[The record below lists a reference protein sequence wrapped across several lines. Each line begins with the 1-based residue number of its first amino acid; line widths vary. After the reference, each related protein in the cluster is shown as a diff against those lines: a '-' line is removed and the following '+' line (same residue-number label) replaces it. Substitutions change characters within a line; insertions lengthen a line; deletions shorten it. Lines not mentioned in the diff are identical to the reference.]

1 MTRHSP
7 SPSKLSVFAALL
19 MAFGGAAQ
27 AADKLTVQLDWLP
40 GGDKSFVYAGV
51 QQGFF
56 KEEGLEV
63 KIIPG
68 RGSADAV
75 TKVASGSADVGFG
88 GISALMMAAAEGKI
102 PVKAVM
108 SLYSKQPDALFTRA
122 DSKIKSLKDMEG
134 KTVAMPT
141 FSSSNALWPIVLQ
154 KNGVDASKIKVIKSD
169 PATLAPMLAQGRVD
183 ATINWVTVAP
193 AFGAVLKQANKD
205 LAVLPWSQ
213 FGLDGYGWS
222 VMANDKLI
230 KERPEVLKRY
240 VRALTK
246 SLEFSIQNPQKAAES
261 LKAQVPEAEVAV
273 IKAEFE
279 ASIPLLRNEISQRD
293 GLGKFEPKLLASTW
307 NWVAQSM
314 SYDLK
319 KLDPETLVD
328 RSFLSK

>member
-1 MTRHSP
+1 MIVRP
-7 SPSKLSVFAALL
+7 LL
-19 MAFGGAAQ
+19 VSMLLAVTAGTAS

-56 KEEGLEV
+56 KEEGLDV
-63 KIIPG
+63 KIVPG

-75 TKVASGSADVGFG
+75 TKIASGSADVGFG
-88 GISALMMAAAEGKI
+88 GISALMTAAAEGAI

-108 SLYSKQPDALFTRA
+108 SLYARQPDALFTRA
-122 DSKIKSLKDMEG
+122 DSKIRSLKDMEG

-141 FSSSNALWPIVLQ
+141 FSSSNALWPVVLQ
-154 KNGVDASKIKVIKSD
+154 KNGIDPAKIKVIKSD

-193 AFGAVLKQANKD
+193 AFDAVLKQAGKE
-205 LAVLPWSQ
+205 LTVLPWSQ

-222 VMANDKLI
+222 VLASDRTI

-240 VRALTK
+240 VRALQK
-246 SLEFSIQNPQKAAES
+246 SLAFSIKNPGKAAEA
-261 LKAQVPEAEVAV
+261 LKASVPEADMAV
-273 IKAEFE
+273 LKAEFE
-279 ASIPLLRNEISQRD
+279 SSLPLLQNDITQRD
-293 GLGKFEPKLLASTW
+293 GMGRFEPALLAATW

-314 SYDLK
+314 HYAPAK
-319 KLDPETLVD
+319 VDPEKLVD
-328 RSFLSK
+328 RGFLAK

>member
-1 MTRHSP
+1 MTHLTP
-7 SPSKLSVFAALL
+7 SFKLPLIAAMLI
-19 MAFGGAAQ
+19 ACGGAAQ
-27 AADKLTVQLDWLP
+27 AADKLTIQLDWLP

-56 KEEGLEV
+56 KDEGLEV
-63 KIIPG
+63 KIVPG

-88 GISALMMAAAEGKI
+88 GISALMMATAEGRI

-108 SLYSKQPDALFTRA
+108 SLYSKQPDALFTRT

-154 KNGVDASKIKVIKSD
+154 KNGVDASKIKIIKSD

-193 AFGAVLKQANKD
+193 AFGAVLKQAGKE
-205 LAVLPWSQ
+205 LSALPWTQ

-222 VMANDKLI
+222 VMASDKTI

-240 VRALTK
+240 VRALGK
-246 SLEFSIQNPQKAAES
+246 SLEFSIQNQSKAAES
-261 LKAQVPEAEVAV
+261 LKAMVPEADVAV
-273 IKAEFE
+273 VKAEFE
-279 ASIPLLRNEISQRD
+279 ASIPLIRNEISQRD
-293 GLGKFEPKLLASTW
+293 GLGKFEPKMLASTW
-307 NWVAQSM
+307 GWVAQSM
-314 SYDLK
+314 NYDLK
-319 KLDPETLVD
+319 KVDPETLVD